1 MFTSLVRVVL
11 FLSSQPSLSRHPR
24 LVDYMDHC
32 EWAFA
37 RFGVRASTWLS
48 TPDYFQQWEER
59 YKELGNK
66 VLEIWVL
73 MSKNLTRCLVWK
85 TSSNVCQVFLNL
97 LAFQPACLSTCLQ
110 VLTPK
115 DSAALSRSCEDAVA
129 AEVEFMEEHKR
140 NEKAS
145 NLNFI
150 FVEGFVLH
158 GVHLQNITRGRVC
171 WIVNWNIFSQ
181 NSLTG

>member
-1 MFTSLVRVVL
+1 MFTGLLRVVL
-11 FLSSQPSLSRHPR
+11 LLSSQPSLSRHPR

-73 MSKNLTRCLVWK
+73 MSKNLTRYLVWQ
-85 TSSNVCQVFLNL
+85 TSSHVFQVFLNL
-97 LAFQPACLSTCLQ
+97 LAFQPVCRCSPQKIQLPYPVLAKMQLLLKLSSWKST
-110 VLTPK
+110 
-115 DSAALSRSCEDAVA
+115 SA
-129 AEVEFMEEHKR
+129 MKR
-140 NEKAS
+140 HP
-145 NLNFI
+145 
-150 FVEGFVLH
+150 V
-158 GVHLQNITRGRVC
+158 
-171 WIVNWNIFSQ
+171 
-181 NSLTG
+181 

>member
-1 MFTSLVRVVL
+1 MGVDVKEFDSLPCL
-11 FLSSQPSLSRHPR
+11 ENFFQCLPS
-24 LVDYMDHC
+24 
-32 EWAFA
+32 
-37 RFGVRASTWLS
+37 
-48 TPDYFQQWEER
+48 
-59 YKELGNK
+59 
-66 VLEIWVL
+66 
-73 MSKNLTRCLVWK
+73 
-85 TSSNVCQVFLNL
+85 VFE
-97 LAFQPACLSTCLQ
+97 PACLSTCLQ

>member
-1 MFTSLVRVVL
+1 
-11 FLSSQPSLSRHPR
+11 
-24 LVDYMDHC
+24 MDHC

-73 MSKNLTRCLVWK
+73 ISKNLTRCLVWQNFFQCF
-85 TSSNVCQVFLNL
+85 SSVFE
-97 LAFQPACLSTCLQ
+97 PACLSTCLQ

-115 DSAALSRSCEDAVA
+115 DSAALCEDAVV
-129 AEVEFMEEHKR
+129 AEVELMEEQKG
-140 NEKAS
+140 NDKAS

-150 FVEGFVLH
+150 FVEGFVLR
-158 GVHLQNITRGRVC
+158 GVHLQK
-171 WIVNWNIFSQ
+171 
-181 NSLTG
+181 